1 VRCSCVVLARRCN
14 HTSRISNRRRPRRTG
29 CYPLPLKMSMGAWVW
44 MYDMNGALEEVVRY
58 AAYSEKD
65 SQLLEENYQAQSAKA
80 STKLSLGGRK
90 YIVRKTR
97 KGWVQEVDGQPE
109 RWRAVKRVQLDGGTP
124 PLTGT
129 AAASPTPSP
138 HGMAPTAAAASP
150 NFVLLQLRDER
161 EARQR
166 TTTSSTTT
174 STSSPATGSSPA
186 GSPPPSATQHQP
198 VLLPLPLQQQRLHES
213 NKVHPFRLCTVLTL
227 PLHTRCP

>member
-1 VRCSCVVLARRCN
+1 
-14 HTSRISNRRRPRRTG
+14 
-29 CYPLPLKMSMGAWVW
+29 MGAWVW

-138 HGMAPTAAAASP
+138 HGMAPAAAAASP

-186 GSPPPSATQHQP
+186 GSPLVAGCPFRCRPHTAQPPRGRRSCHTSRPMRPCSSSGAAGNS
-198 VLLPLPLQQQRLHES
+198 LLPSRS
-213 NKVHPFRLCTVLTL
+213 TAVTYS
-227 PLHTRCP
+227 TRMVTASG